1 MDTDTVITGLSRA
14 DVEERRRLGQVNVVY
29 EGPSRTT
36 REILR
41 SNIVTRFNIILS
53 IMLVVILIVAPIQD
67 ALFGLVMVINSAI
80 GIFQELRAQR
90 KLDALR
96 VVVAPKAEVI
106 RDGRPW
112 TVRVSGLV
120 TDDIVVARAGDQVP
134 VDGEVVESN
143 GLEFD
148 ESLLTGESESVPKN
162 VGDHLLSGSFA
173 VAGAGLF
180 RATAVGHE
188 AYAIRLADQA
198 RTFVPVRSELRY
210 GIDRMLKWISWLLI
224 PAAAI
229 LLWSQLSGT
238 ESARGALR
246 NAVAGTVAMVPQGL
260 VLVTSVAFALGVV
273 RLARHH
279 VLAQELAAVEGLARV
294 DVICFDKTGTLTEGE
309 LSVQSIESLDGGDM
323 ASILGAIAQAD
334 PSPNATS
341 KALGATFRDPG
352 WSARRVVP
360 FSSDR
365 KWSAFEFRSE
375 GAYVLGA
382 PDVIPHEDPLIDAS
396 ISTHVAAGRR
406 VLMVA
411 EVDELPEPT
420 QLPLARPVGLVA
432 LGDQVRADA
441 PATLDFFARQGVTV
455 KVISG
460 DHTETVRAIAESA
473 GVPNAS
479 RAIDGRDLPEP
490 GPLLASVVD
499 RANVFGRITPHQKRA
514 MVRALQTRG
523 HVVAM
528 TGDGVNDVL
537 ALKQADVGIAMGSG
551 ANAARTVAEL
561 VLVDGDFSHLPTV
574 VAEGRRVIA
583 NVERVANLY
592 VTKTVYAFALV
603 LAVGLASQAFP
614 FLPRHLTLVGSL
626 TIGIPSFFLALERPS
641 PRAHPGFVSRVMKFA
656 VPTGIIAALSTFL
669 AFGLAE
675 AEVEALTESRT
686 VATLVLLSVGLFVLA
701 IGMRPLTTARGAL
714 LWAMAGLF
722 ALTVVTDSGRTFF
735 DLRLPRAVVSLAA
748 IGVVAV
754 TGALMYFALRASGWI
769 RHVPEVVKT
778 TQERVRI
785 ADPGS
790 GRTLLERTES
800 VAQALWA
807 RSKKAED
814 DDSREGLSGE

>member
-106 RDGRPW
+106 RDDRPW

-148 ESLLTGESESVPKN
+148 ESLLTGESESVPKS

-260 VLVTSVAFALGVV
+260 VLVTSVAFALGVA

-294 DVICFDKTGTLTEGE
+294 DVICFDK
-309 LSVQSIESLDGGDM
+309 DWN
-323 ASILGAIAQAD
+323 
-334 PSPNATS
+334 P
-341 KALGATFRDPG
+341 
-352 WSARRVVP
+352 
-360 FSSDR
+360 DR
-365 KWSAFEFRSE
+365 
-375 GAYVLGA
+375 
-382 PDVIPHEDPLIDAS
+382 
-396 ISTHVAAGRR
+396 GRA
-406 VLMVA
+406 VCA
-411 EVDELPEPT
+411 
-420 QLPLARPVGLVA
+420 
-432 LGDQVRADA
+432 
-441 PATLDFFARQGVTV
+441 
-455 KVISG
+455 
-460 DHTETVRAIAESA
+460 
-473 GVPNAS
+473 
-479 RAIDGRDLPEP
+479 
-490 GPLLASVVD
+490 VD
-499 RANVFGRITPHQKRA
+499 R
-514 MVRALQTRG
+514 
-523 HVVAM
+523 VA
-528 TGDGVNDVL
+528 GWWRHGLHPRCNR
-537 ALKQADVGIAMGSG
+537 SG
-551 ANAARTVAEL
+551 
-561 VLVDGDFSHLPTV
+561 
-574 VAEGRRVIA
+574 
-583 NVERVANLY
+583 
-592 VTKTVYAFALV
+592 
-603 LAVGLASQAFP
+603 
-614 FLPRHLTLVGSL
+614 
-626 TIGIPSFFLALERPS
+626 
-641 PRAHPGFVSRVMKFA
+641 
-656 VPTGIIAALSTFL
+656 
-669 AFGLAE
+669 
-675 AEVEALTESRT
+675 
-686 VATLVLLSVGLFVLA
+686 
-701 IGMRPLTTARGAL
+701 
-714 LWAMAGLF
+714 
-722 ALTVVTDSGRTFF
+722 
-735 DLRLPRAVVSLAA
+735 
-748 IGVVAV
+748 
-754 TGALMYFALRASGWI
+754 
-769 RHVPEVVKT
+769 
-778 TQERVRI
+778 
-785 ADPGS
+785 
-790 GRTLLERTES
+790 
-800 VAQALWA
+800 
-807 RSKKAED
+807 
-814 DDSREGLSGE
+814 